1 MFASRNPL
9 GLLCF
14 LLARAEQ
21 GVRGVQEVTRGLST
35 CVPPFTKQS
44 REGRGEGREGCVLLL
59 CVVISGAQ
67 LPVGP
72 HCKVPD
78 NDLLHVSKSL
88 VSSQVP
94 VGATV
99 SFYMPPGLGFGLF
112 TTFIVDMATGRIQC
126 SSGSRHFEISH
137 M

>member
-1 MFASRNPL
+1 MAFKKLHVAYQLVSLPSQSK
-9 GLLCF
+9 
-14 LLARAEQ
+14 AEK
-21 GVRGVQEVTRGLST
+21 E
-35 CVPPFTKQS
+35 K
-44 REGRGEGREGCVLLL
+44 EGDEGREGCVLLL

>member
-1 MFASRNPL
+1 M
-9 GLLCF
+9 
-14 LLARAEQ
+14 
-21 GVRGVQEVTRGLST
+21 RGVQEVTRGLST

-99 SFYMPPGLGFGLF
+99 SFICLRAWALGCLQLLLLTWPQAEFNVLRDPGTLKYLICE
-112 TTFIVDMATGRIQC
+112 FIG
-126 SSGSRHFEISH
+126 
-137 M
+137 

>member
-1 MFASRNPL
+1 MAFKKLHVAYQLVSLPSQSK
-9 GLLCF
+9 
-14 LLARAEQ
+14 AEK
-21 GVRGVQEVTRGLST
+21 E
-35 CVPPFTKQS
+35 K
-44 REGRGEGREGCVLLL
+44 EGDEGREGCVLLL

-99 SFYMPPGLGFGLF
+99 SFICLRAWALGCLQLLLLTWPQAEFNVLRDPGTLKYLICE
-112 TTFIVDMATGRIQC
+112 FIG
-126 SSGSRHFEISH
+126 
-137 M
+137 